1 VRVSV
6 QLVYEELSEVRLR
19 VQSAGLH

>member
-6 QLVYEELSEVRLR
+6 QLVYEELRDVRAAAAGEV
-19 VQSAGLH
+19 H